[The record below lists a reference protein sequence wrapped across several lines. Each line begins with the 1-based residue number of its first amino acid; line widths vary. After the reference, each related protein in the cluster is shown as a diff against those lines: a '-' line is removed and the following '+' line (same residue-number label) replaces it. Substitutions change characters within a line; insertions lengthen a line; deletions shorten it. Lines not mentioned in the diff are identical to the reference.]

1 MFFFYECM
9 KVCASIFRTIYRKNM
24 MKIINNV
31 LFLLLLPLKRS
42 KVHINFKI
50 SHELMEYE
58 TFN

>member
-1 MFFFYECM
+1 MYVCM
-9 KVCASIFRTIYRKNM
+9 KVCVSIFRTIYRKNM

-31 LFLLLLPLKRS
+31 LFLLLLPLKLD

-50 SHELMEYE
+50 SNELMEYE